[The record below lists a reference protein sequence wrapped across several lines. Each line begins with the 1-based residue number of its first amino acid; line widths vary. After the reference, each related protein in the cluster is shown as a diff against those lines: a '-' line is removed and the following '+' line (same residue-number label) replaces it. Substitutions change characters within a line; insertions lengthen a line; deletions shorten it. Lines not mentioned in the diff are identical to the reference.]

1 MKGEDNMAEVLLNVK
16 DKEEAVAV
24 AEFLKHLNPDQKKG
38 FMDFMQGAKFMYS
51 LKLPKD
57 EKTG

>member
-1 MKGEDNMAEVLLNVK
+1 MAEMLLNVK
-16 DKEEAVAV
+16 NKDEAIEV

-51 LKLPKD
+51 LKLPAD
-57 EKTG
+57 EEIRNEK